1 MPKKKK
7 TETKPV
13 EKQGPKEIKSAK
25 IKTTNEGVL
34 LTLDDREFLLNRN
47 DMARMINQHSPGTEP
62 LRIEDLIPEDSF
74 KDLNTVE
81 NVAKLTVF
89 MSRQGLPAPEVAKRI
104 GISGERLVR
113 WLNDGQAKVARRNIM
128 TAEKEKFLKAVEKLD
143 PKAPRKKMRGF
154 DPIKVG
160 KLFVEGG
167 SNLDF
172 VVKKLKTTRPE
183 FMQWYQLNMK
193 EVTRYI
199 NRVASDNVINELR
212 DLMDKEDDDRAS
224 FVYHT

>member
-7 TETKPV
+7 AETTPV
-13 EKQGPKEIKSAK
+13 SKQAPKAIKSAK
-25 IKTTNEGVL
+25 IETRGDGVL
-34 LTLDDREFLLNRN
+34 LTLDGQDFLLSRN
-47 DMARMINQHSPGTEP
+47 DMLRMINQHSPSSEL
-62 LRIEDLIPEDSF
+62 LRDTDFIPEDSF
-74 KDLNTVE
+74 EDLNTPE
-81 NVAKLTVF
+81 NVANLTAL

-143 PKAPRKKMRGF
+143 PKAPRKELRGF

-160 KLFVEGG
+160 KLFVEGEG
-167 SNLDF
+167 SLDF
-172 VVKKLKTTRPE
+172 VIKKLKTTKAE
-183 FMQWYQLNMK
+183 FMPWYQLNTRAVTK
-193 EVTRYI
+193 FLNSVAEVKI
-199 NRVASDNVINELR
+199 INELR
-212 DLMDKEDDDRAS
+212 DLIDKEDEDMAP